1 MERIVI
7 QVDDET
13 AKKWRLASQKKR
25 NEISQEMN
33 LRIAKGLAN
42 SKEDFLQYLD
52 ELGAKMKERGLTEE
66 ILQDILNNED

>member
-1 MERIVI
+1 MEKIVI
-7 QVDDET
+7 EVDEET
-13 AKKWRLASQKKR
+13 AEKWRLASEKKR

-33 LRIAKGLAN
+33 LRIAKDLAE

-66 ILQDILNNED
+66 ILQDILNDED